1 MLFRSDQFL
10 DKFLKLTR
18 SIRLGNPLD
27 PATEMGPLTSTM
39 HRDRVMSYIEVAKQQ
54 GSQILTG
61 GKAPDGAEFAQGCY
75 IEPTVVTANP
85 NDRVCQEEV
94 FGPFVSVTRFK
105 DEAEVLEIANNTE
118 YGLGGGLWTTN
129 LQRAHRAAA
138 AIRAGMVWV
147 NTYKRASPNS
157 PFGGV
162 GKSGYGRDL
171 GLESIQDYT
180 TPKSIWINY
189 DGTVPPFYKR

>member
-1 MLFRSDQFL
+1 
-10 DKFLKLTR
+10 
-18 SIRLGNPLD
+18 
-27 PATEMGPLTSTM
+27 
-39 HRDRVMSYIEVAKQQ
+39 
-54 GSQILTG
+54 
-61 GKAPDGAEFAQGCY
+61 
-75 IEPTVVTANP
+75 
-85 NDRVCQEEV
+85 
-94 FGPFVSVTRFK
+94 
-105 DEAEVLEIANNTE
+105 
-118 YGLGGGLWTTN
+118 
-129 LQRAHRAAA
+129 
-138 AIRAGMVWV
+138 MVWV